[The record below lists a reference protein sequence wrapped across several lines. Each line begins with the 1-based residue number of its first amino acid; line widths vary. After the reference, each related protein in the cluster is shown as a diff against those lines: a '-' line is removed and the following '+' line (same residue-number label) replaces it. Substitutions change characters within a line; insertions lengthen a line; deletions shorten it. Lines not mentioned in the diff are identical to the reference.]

1 MVTRNRFAGLE
12 ERAADEEE
20 EVREIGEVQTGG
32 EGTWTKLRPMTL
44 NLAGICKPLVSAA
57 EVVAKGIPLFIAA
70 LKSPKPFVRHEAADS
85 LAELGPLA
93 KSAQR

>member
-1 MVTRNRFAGLE
+1 MYKRQQYY
-12 ERAADEEE
+12 AATAAWALARIDEDD
-20 EVREIGEVQTGG
+20 
-32 EGTWTKLRPMTL
+32 P
-44 NLAGICKPLVSAA
+44 

-93 KSAQR
+93 KPALAALQEAAKDHDPSVAEAAQQAIQIISGNGR